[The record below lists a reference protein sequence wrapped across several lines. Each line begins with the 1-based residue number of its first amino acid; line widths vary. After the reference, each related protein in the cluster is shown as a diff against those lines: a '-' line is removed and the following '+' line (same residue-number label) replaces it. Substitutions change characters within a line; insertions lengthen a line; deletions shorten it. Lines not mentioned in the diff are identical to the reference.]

1 MCLNFGI
8 HCNCSSTASQ
18 VGTQSCVHLALKTLL
33 LCDLSLPVSTEEF
46 GILAILKEVFCGFT
60 QYLKV
65 YIKIVTRIKLGP
77 FPFTKLLAQNRD
89 SIIYIATSYGMG
101 CSGFKFKEER
111 EFLTS
116 RTIHS
121 GSGDHLV
128 SYSMHIW
135 FILGGYSSRS
145 MMTIYFHLVLRLRMS
160 EAILHLSTCAL
171 VTCTGTPLGKPLIFH
186 PLLTCYSEFVSF
198 HCTSLRLNV

>member
-135 FILGGYSSRS
+135 FILGGLQQSKHDDHLLPSGSEVKNERSYTSPFYMCLSNMHRDTTGKTFNISSITY
-145 MMTIYFHLVLRLRMS
+145 ML
-160 EAILHLSTCAL
+160 
-171 VTCTGTPLGKPLIFH
+171 
-186 PLLTCYSEFVSF
+186 
-198 HCTSLRLNV
+198 